1 MAGTPH
7 SINQKRRI
15 SGIKI
20 APENRSLEGQKWYQ
34 SVFFCLPIF
43 LSESGFVCDQ
53 FQIIVSIRTLSRQS
67 ICRLITDSTRLTL
80 HIKVLDNM
88 VNSFLVT
95 WPSNRRKKI
104 DIADQR
110 NSSGPRLVRESV
122 GLFILHLEGHRRKS
136 LFISHQNL
144 QLSEGQLKKGK
155 ASDAYAHKLKVNHV
169 PVFVQE
175 KGSDWAVDLAT

>member
-88 VNSFLVT
+88 VSSFLVT
-95 WPSNRRKKI
+95 WPSNRRKKKWYCRSTKQFWTQI
-104 DIADQR
+104 GQGISWFVYSTPGRASKKISLYFSPE
-110 NSSGPRLVRESV
+110 SSVVR
-122 GLFILHLEGHRRKS
+122 RPAK
-136 LFISHQNL
+136 
-144 QLSEGQLKKGK
+144 EGQSFRCIR
-155 ASDAYAHKLKVNHV
+155 A
-169 PVFVQE
+169 
-175 KGSDWAVDLAT
+175 